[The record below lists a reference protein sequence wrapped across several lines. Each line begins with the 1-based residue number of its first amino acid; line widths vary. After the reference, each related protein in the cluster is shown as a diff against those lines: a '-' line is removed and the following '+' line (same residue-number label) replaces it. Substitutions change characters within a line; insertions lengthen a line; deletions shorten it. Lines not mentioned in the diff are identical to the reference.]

1 MNVCVVVAR
10 SCGGRKVTRA
20 LVRLPCREDSLVSIV
35 FKLIQ

>member
-10 SCGGRKVTRA
+10 SWRGRKVTRA
-20 LVRLPCREDSLVSIV
+20 LVGLPRREDGLVSIV